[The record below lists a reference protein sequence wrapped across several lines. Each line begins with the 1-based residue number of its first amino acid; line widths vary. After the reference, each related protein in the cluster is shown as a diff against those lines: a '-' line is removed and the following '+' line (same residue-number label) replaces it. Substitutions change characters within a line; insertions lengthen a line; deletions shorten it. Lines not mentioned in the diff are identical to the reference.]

1 MTKSARTITFMSVAI
16 GVAVGLGSFA
26 AADRAAAAPPT
37 VQYSPGYDMRLAEAR
52 RAAQLAS
59 QRQLVAVPYVQHRHH
74 HQHHDD

>member
-1 MTKSARTITFMSVAI
+1 MTKSARTVTFVSIAI
-16 GVAVGLGSFA
+16 GIAVALGTFA

-52 RAAQLAS
+52 HAAQLAS
-59 QRQLVAVPYVQHRHH
+59 QRRLVVVPYVQHRHH